1 MLNPKLIKTIY
12 ESEDLI
18 VADAVVTDAPYG
30 ADATG
35 QMDCTD
41 AIQRALDD
49 VFAQGGGTVYV
60 PAGRYLVTG
69 SIFVPR
75 GCLLA
80 GDWQCPDT
88 ADAVEYGTVL
98 LVRTPVLDERYL
110 ADRTRDPLICL
121 DSCAAVKGMTFY
133 YPDQDIHNVKKYGFT
148 IYCQTPSCMTVSR
161 VTLLNSY
168 RGIGVCVHHEQ
179 PCELVEIENVYMS
192 ALEVGLEHYHSSEVG
207 YTVNFHMS
215 PRYWA
220 RAGAG
225 FACTDEKALRA
236 YCREN
241 TVGMQINGLDDTH
254 LSELELEGLRTAIYM
269 PSGYAGHY
277 FWGLL
282 YQVDIRDCE
291 NGIVVEALNGMGGAA
306 IARAHIEADRA
317 AICSSAPSGTIKLCD
332 VHAHK
337 GDIVAVDRARMYWDD
352 TDVSGYSIKHASY
365 EQPTQHLYIVPVE
378 KLTDIK
384 QDASPLIQAT
394 LDEAAKMGGIVYL
407 PTGIYSIYQTLRVPT
422 GVELRGAT
430 PFFVRDAFNAA
441 EGVQGTVLLTYIAD
455 DATVL
460 LSERAGVNGL
470 RVFCGLHS
478 AYRARDL
485 LRANDPI
492 VEKQCA
498 IKGMGSGVYAH
509 NVVLTVTFNGIDF
522 RGCDDHSVKQ
532 AFGAVYRH
540 FILASGKGGVVEQV
554 LTNQHFLDR
563 QHFLS
568 DAFLNT
574 DYYDGWAMVGGQG
587 AIFRDEVRRS
597 FGVTVYLEGAEDESV
612 SNVFTY
618 GAYTLILCDGS
629 SATLL
634 NVSADFQGIG
644 PMFDIKNGSRAVA
657 INVLR
662 SANESMLCDESSDFK
677 LINRTAISRF
687 NEPNFDSA
695 DGHLDELSYE
705 VTDCLMINDGT
716 LDAEYTEPY
725 VGDEFAK
732 TDNTSRYH
740 AVNPQGQSAVVLY
753 EQHFDPIDLDPYMAD
768 KGYLH
773 MWVYVESML
782 TSVWTGNISLL
793 GDGNGIGWSTICYIT
808 HDGWNELWL
817 PMTGTAGVTQ
827 GLVNRLKI
835 TDVRR
840 GGSPGEHSD
849 YYFDD
854 IYLCHAKNDRVP
866 TPMPRVPSYEVSPLP
881 QRDVAPLPS
890 ALQPNGDV
898 VLLACDSLKGNFAR
912 TCAARVVREPSL
924 VKEGSGSWRLC
935 GQGQVTFVVP
945 FNATGM
951 PEGGTLKLWLR
962 CEHEGELGGT
972 VLLSL
977 LDGEQ
982 LREFTWTL
990 PDKVSESGW
999 HEVLLPVSEEY
1010 LTTKPRGPIWQNV
1023 LRMVLR
1029 GKGQIVAYVDD
1040 VRILAKQC

>member
-1 MLNPKLIKTIY
+1 MLHQPKLVKTLY
-12 ESEDLI
+12 ECEDLI
-18 VADAVVTDAPYG
+18 VAEAVVIEAPYL

-35 QMDCTD
+35 QTDCTA
-41 AIQRALDD
+41 AIQAALDD
-49 VFAQGGGTVYV
+49 VLAKGGGTVYL
-60 PAGRYLVTG
+60 PAGKYLVTD

-75 GCLLA
+75 GCALI

-88 ADAVEYGTVL
+88 TDALEYGTVL
-98 LVRTPVLDERYL
+98 LVRTPVLDEAYL
-110 ADRTRDPLICL
+110 ADRTRDALICL
-121 DSCAAVKGMTFY
+121 DSCSSVEGITFY
-133 YPDQDIHNVKKYGFT
+133 YPDQDIRDVKKYGYT
-148 IYCQTPSCMTVSR
+148 IYCQTPSCMSVSR

-179 PCELVEIENVYMS
+179 PCELVELENVYMT

-207 YTVNFHMS
+207 YIVNFHMS

-220 RAGAG
+220 GAGSG
-225 FACTDEKALRA
+225 FACSDAKALRA

-254 LSELELEGLRTAIYM
+254 LCELELEGLRTAIYM
-269 PSGYAGHY
+269 PTGYAGHY

-282 YQVDIRDCE
+282 YQVDIRDCQ

-306 IARAHIEADRA
+306 IAHARIEVERA
-317 AICSSAPSGTIKLCD
+317 AICNSAPSGTIKLCD
-332 VHAHK
+332 VHASK
-337 GDIVAVDRARMYWDD
+337 GDIVAVDRARMYQDD
-352 TDVSGYSIKHASY
+352 TDVSGYKIAHARY
-365 EQPTQHLYIVPVE
+365 EKPAEHLYIVPADA
-378 KLTDIK
+378 LSDIK
-384 QDASPLIQAT
+384 QDASPLIQQT
-394 LDEAAKMGGIVYL
+394 LDEAGKTGGIVYL
-407 PTGIYSIYQTLRVPT
+407 AAGVYSIYHTLRVPT

-430 PFFVRDAFNAA
+430 PFFVRDSFNVAD
-441 EGVQGTVLLTYIAD
+441 GVQGTVLLTYVPD

-460 LSERAGVNGL
+460 LAERAGVNGL

-498 IKGMGSGVYAH
+498 IKGTGRGVYAH

-522 RGCDDHSVKQ
+522 RGCDHHSVKQ

-540 FILASGKGGVVEQV
+540 FVLASGKGGVVEQV

-597 FGVTVYLEGAEDESV
+597 FGVTVYLEGAENESV

-618 GAYTLILCDGS
+618 GAYTLILCDHT

-634 NVSADFQGIG
+634 NVSADFQGVG
-644 PMFDIKNGSRAVA
+644 PMFDIKNGSRVTAV
-657 INVLR
+657 NVLR

-687 NEPNFDSA
+687 NEPSFDSA
-695 DGHLDELSYE
+695 NGHLDELSYE
-705 VTDCLMINDGT
+705 VTDRVMINDGS
-716 LDAEYTEPY
+716 LDADDTEGY

-732 TDNTSRYH
+732 TDNTSRHH
-740 AVNPQGQSAVVLY
+740 APSTTGQPAVVLY
-753 EQHFDPIDLDPYMAD
+753 EQHFDTIDLDPYMTD
-768 KGYLH
+768 DGYLH
-773 MWVYVESML
+773 LWVYVKHML

-793 GDGNGIGWSTICYIT
+793 GDGNGISWSTICYIT

-817 PMTGTAGVTQ
+817 PMTGTAGVTR

-840 GGSPGEHSD
+840 GGSVQDHSD

-866 TPMPRVPSYEVSPLP
+866 TVMPRVPSYEVSPLP
-881 QRDVAPLPS
+881 RKTVAPIPTVT
-890 ALQPNGDV
+890 PEGDV
-898 VLLACDSLKGNFAR
+898 IVLTCDSLKGNKAR
-912 TCAARVVREPSL
+912 SCAARVVHDADS
-924 VKEGSGSWRLC
+924 VKEGTGAWRLC
-935 GQGQVTFVVP
+935 AQNKIAVNVAVP
-945 FNATGM
+945 ANKLTTG
-951 PEGGTLKLWLR
+951 ELCFWLR
-962 CEHEGELGGT
+962 TEHEGVLNGT
-972 VLLSL
+972 VKLTL

-982 LREFTWTL
+982 RQELLWTL
-990 PDKVSESGW
+990 ADNVTDGGW
-999 HEVLLPVSEEY
+999 HRVCLPWSEAQE
-1010 LTTKPRGPIWQNV
+1010 TSAPRGPVWTSTLLLSLEGAGTV
-1023 LRMVLR
+1023 
-1029 GKGQIVAYVDD
+1029 VAYLDD
-1040 VRILAKQC
+1040 VRITGAKQ